1 MEINANISQNSIIV
15 SEPKINDDKT
25 GLERVTE
32 AIADGKKIREEMG
45 QNATAAAGGGAGGS
59 DMSEIIESL
68 EKMIEM
74 LKKQIEA
81 LTKALKD
88 ASDPQT
94 AQTIQAQISSLQ
106 TQMLEMEAKIF
117 ELGGGIDFQA

>member
-1 MEINANISQNSIIV
+1 MEINTNVSQSNIVV
-15 SEPKINDDKT
+15 SEPKISDDKT

-32 AIADGKKIREEMG
+32 AIAQGNEIKESMKKEVSS
-45 QNATAAAGGGAGGS
+45 GGAGSGN
-59 DMSEIIESL
+59 DMSEIIENL

-74 LKKQIEA
+74 IKKQIEA

-106 TQMLEMEAKIF
+106 TQMLEMEAKVF

>member
-1 MEINANISQNSIIV
+1 MEINTNVSQSNIVV
-15 SEPKINDDKT
+15 SEPKVSDDKT
-25 GLERVTE
+25 GLECVTE
-32 AIADGKKIREEMG
+32 TIAQGNEIKESMKKEVSSS
-45 QNATAAAGGGAGGS
+45 GAGGS
-59 DMSEIIESL
+59 NDMSEIIENL

-74 LKKQIEA
+74 IKKQIEA

-106 TQMLEMEAKIF
+106 TQMLEMEAKVF